1 MRQGKETGVNLMN
14 EPEMSD
20 EDQIEEQEVNDTY
33 NSNQQYPENILELN
47 KWIIDPHTKDQIIKK
62 DNALTYM
69 EKDDINM
76 STGTQDLAYLCRMH
90 GFDKAFNYFMFMND
104 SEVVTRRSWKGF
116 ERKQESTVHQEKE
129 VNISRTKEKK
139 KRLLGW

>member
-1 MRQGKETGVNLMN
+1 MGDE
-14 EPEMSD
+14 EFI
-20 EDQIEEQEVNDTY
+20 EDQIEDSEVNESF
-33 NSNQQYPENILELN
+33 NSNQYPESVLELN

-90 GFDKAFNYFMFMND
+90 GFMKAYNYFMFMND

-116 ERKQESTVHQEKE
+116 ERKQESTVEQKKSVE
-129 VNISRTKEKK
+129 ISRPKQTKK